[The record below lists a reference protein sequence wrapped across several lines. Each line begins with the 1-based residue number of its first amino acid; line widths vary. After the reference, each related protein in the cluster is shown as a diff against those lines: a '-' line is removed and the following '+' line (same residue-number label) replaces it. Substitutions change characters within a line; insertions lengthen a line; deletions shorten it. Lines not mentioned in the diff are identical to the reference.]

1 MSTSANYPTNPTVRM
16 GDLGTRPGAPPLEP
30 GPRTTP
36 NDQSRPQPIHNLVN
50 QYDRE
55 GAPSP
60 EPRPR
65 TPPDD
70 R

>member
-1 MSTSANYPTNPTVRM
+1 M

>member
-1 MSTSANYPTNPTVRM
+1 M

-30 GPRTTP
+30 SSRMTQV
-36 NDQSRPQPIHNLVN
+36 DQSRPQPIHNLVN